1 MVNKIFDNKD
11 NVVKGINEGLIDLRK
26 RYNESGDYGYAEF
39 EFAILGDDVL
49 DAACEVFP
57 DLRDNISIDTWSGRR
72 AKIEK
77 LVSKAKITIAEFV
90 HCYVFKYYISTNR
103 RSADNEI
110 ALIGSDRCY
119 MQTLIRTKD
128 GQLLFPYFHSAPSDL
143 KAGFYFYNDYR
154 NYAKYG
160 TYYFETNVTEPSR
173 TAALTDKK
181 LQQWIDYLNARAKD
195 CDDNKTTREDKV
207 SATIQRLINEIDPDK
222 CDTYNVNE
230 PNSLGSANGKIV
242 ANNIRLAYNVT
253 DGVIRFEL
261 EIDRKYPDDYIDL
274 FKQMTGTAKK

>member
-1 MVNKIFDNKD
+1 MLNKIFDNKD
-11 NVVKGINEGLIDLRK
+11 NVAKGINDGLIDLRK
-26 RYNESGDYGYAEF
+26 RYNDSGDYGYAEF

-57 DLRDNISIDTWSGRR
+57 DLRNNISIDTWSGRR

-77 LVSKAKITIAEFV
+77 FIAKAKITIAEFV
-90 HCYVFKYYISTNR
+90 HCYTFKYYMSS
-103 RSADNEI
+103 RSDSDTSH
-110 ALIGSDRCY
+110 LSSDRCY
-119 MQTLIRTKD
+119 MQTIIRTKD
-128 GQLLFPYFHSAPSDL
+128 GQLLYPYFHSAPSDI
-143 KAGFYFYNDYR
+143 KAGFFFYNDHR
-154 NYAKYG
+154 NYAKYQ
-160 TYYFETNVTEPSR
+160 TYYFQMNVTEPSR

-195 CDDNKTTREDKV
+195 CDDNKATREDSA

-230 PNSLGSANGKIV
+230 LNATGNTSGKIV
-242 ANNIRLAYNVT
+242 ANNVRLAYNVT

>member
-1 MVNKIFDNKD
+1 MVNKIFDNK
-11 NVVKGINEGLIDLRK
+11 NEVVNGINEGLIDLRK

-49 DAACEVFP
+49 DAACEEFP
-57 DLRDNISIDTWSGRR
+57 ELKNNISIDTWSGRR
-72 AKIEK
+72 SKMEK
-77 LVSKAKITIAEFV
+77 FISKAKITIAEFV
-90 HCYVFKYYISTNR
+90 HCYTFGYYMSNG
-103 RSADNEI
+103 SNADTSYLSSN
-110 ALIGSDRCY
+110 RCY

-128 GQLLFPYFHSAPSDL
+128 GQLLYPYFHSAPSDL
-143 KAGFYFYNDYR
+143 KAGFYFYNDHR

-160 TYYFETNVTEPSR
+160 TYYFETNVKEPSR

-195 CDDNKTTREDKV
+195 CDDNKAARENNA

-230 PNSLGSANGKIV
+230 PNALGNVTGRIV
-242 ANNIRLAYNVT
+242 ANNIRLSYNVT

>member
-1 MVNKIFDNKD
+1 MVNKIFDNK
-11 NVVKGINEGLIDLRK
+11 NEVVKGINEGLIDLRK
-26 RYNESGDYGYAEF
+26 RYNESGEYGYAEF
-39 EFAILGDDVL
+39 EFSILGDDVL
-49 DAACEVFP
+49 DAACEEFP
-57 DLRDNISIDTWSGRR
+57 DLRDCISVDTWSGRP
-72 AKIEK
+72 AKMKKFIA
-77 LVSKAKITIAEFV
+77 KAKITIAEFV
-90 HCYVFKYYISTNR
+90 HCYTFKYYMSS
-103 RSADNEI
+103 RSDSDTSH
-110 ALIGSDRCY
+110 LSSDRCY

-128 GQLLFPYFHSAPSDL
+128 GQLLYPYFHSAPSDL
-143 KAGFYFYNDYR
+143 KAGFFFYNDHR
-154 NYAKYG
+154 NYAKYQ
-160 TYYFETNVTEPSR
+160 TYYFSIQVDEPSR

-181 LQQWIDYLNARAKD
+181 LQQWIDYLNNRAKD
-195 CDDNKTTREDKV
+195 CDDNKATRENSA

-222 CDTYNVNE
+222 CDIYNVNE

>member
-11 NVVKGINEGLIDLRK
+11 NVVKGINDGLIDLRK
-26 RYNESGDYGYAEF
+26 RYNDSGDYGYAEF

-49 DAACEVFP
+49 DVACEVFP

-90 HCYVFKYYISTNR
+90 HCYTFKYYMSS
-103 RSADNEI
+103 RSNANTSC
-110 ALIGSDRCY
+110 LSSDRCY
-119 MQTLIRTKD
+119 MQTLIRTKN
-128 GQLLFPYFHSAPSDL
+128 GQLIYPYFYSAPSDL
-143 KAGFYFYNDYR
+143 KAGFNLYNDHR

-195 CDDNKTTREDKV
+195 CDDNKAARENNA
-207 SATIQRLINEIDPDK
+207 SAKIQRLINEIDPDK

-230 PNSLGSANGKIV
+230 LNATGNANGKIV
-242 ANNIRLAYNVT
+242 ANNIRLSYNVT

>member
-1 MVNKIFDNKD
+1 MVHKIFDNKG
-11 NVVKGINEGLIDLRK
+11 NVVNGINEGLIDLRK
-26 RYNESGDYGYAEF
+26 RYNDSGDYGYAEF
-39 EFAILGDDVL
+39 EFAIIGDDVL
-49 DAACEVFP
+49 DAACEEFP
-57 DLRDNISIDTWSGRR
+57 DLRDCISVDTWSGRP
-72 AKIEK
+72 AKMKKFIA
-77 LVSKAKITIAEFV
+77 KAKITIAEFV
-90 HCYVFKYYISTNR
+90 HCYTFKYYMSNR
-103 RSADNEI
+103 CDADTSRLSRERS
-110 ALIGSDRCY
+110 Y

-128 GQLLFPYFHSAPSDL
+128 GQLLYPCFHSAPSDL
-143 KAGFYFYNDYR
+143 KAGFFFYNDHR

-160 TYYFETNVTEPSR
+160 TYYFENNVTEPSR

-195 CDDNKTTREDKV
+195 CDDNKAAREDRV
-207 SATIQRLINEIDPDK
+207 STTIQRLINEIDPDK

-230 PNSLGSANGKIV
+230 LNATANTSGRIV
-242 ANNIRLAYNVT
+242 ANNIRLSYNVT

>member
-11 NVVKGINEGLIDLRK
+11 NVVKGINDGLIDLRK

-39 EFAILGDDVL
+39 DFSIIGDDVL
-49 DAACEVFP
+49 DAACEEFP
-57 DLRDNISIDTWSGRR
+57 DLRDCISVDTWSGRP
-72 AKIEK
+72 AKMKK

-90 HCYVFKYYISTNR
+90 HCYAFKYYISSR

-110 ALIGSDRCY
+110 ALIDSDRCY
-119 MQTLIRTKD
+119 MQTIIRTKD
-128 GQLLFPYFHSAPSDL
+128 GQLLCPYFYSAPSDL
-143 KAGFYFYNDYR
+143 KAGFFFYNDHR
-154 NYAKYG
+154 NYAKYQS
-160 TYYFETNVTEPSR
+160 YYFKYHVTEPSR

-195 CDDNKTTREDKV
+195 CDDYKSTRENVV
-207 SATIQRLINEIDPDK
+207 STEIQRLIDEIDPNK

-230 PNSLGSANGKIV
+230 PNELGNANGKIV
-242 ANNIRLAYNVT
+242 ANNIRLSYDIS
-253 DGVIRFEL
+253 DGVMRFEL
-261 EIDRKYPDDYIDL
+261 EIDRKYPADYIEL

>member
-57 DLRDNISIDTWSGRR
+57 DLRNNISIDTWSGRR

-90 HCYVFKYYISTNR
+90 HCYTFKYYMSNR
-103 RSADNEI
+103 CDADTSRLSRERS
-110 ALIGSDRCY
+110 Y

-128 GQLLFPYFHSAPSDL
+128 GQLLYPYFHSAPSDL
-143 KAGFYFYNDYR
+143 KAGFFFYNDHR

-160 TYYFETNVTEPSR
+160 TYYFENNVTEPSR

-195 CDDNKTTREDKV
+195 CDDNKATRENSA
-207 SATIQRLINEIDPDK
+207 SATIQRLIDEIDPDK

-230 PNSLGSANGKIV
+230 PNSLVSANGKIV
-242 ANNIRLAYNVT
+242 ANNIRLSYNVT